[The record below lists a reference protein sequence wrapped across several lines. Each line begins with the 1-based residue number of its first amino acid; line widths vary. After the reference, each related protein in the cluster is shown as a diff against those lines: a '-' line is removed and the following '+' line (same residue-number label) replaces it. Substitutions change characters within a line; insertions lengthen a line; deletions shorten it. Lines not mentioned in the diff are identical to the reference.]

1 MQAKNKKIIM
11 SKDYT
16 ESAVLSEW
24 FALEFVT
31 LVPKPGSYSEN
42 EVMWTVLWLT
52 SSSGKPA
59 GSATSGCNRS
69 AETGDDVLCK
79 KKKKKTLALLKS
91 FITPLS
97 SPVTTVI
104 STLILKR
111 HSRMLPRCL

>member
-1 MQAKNKKIIM
+1 M

-31 LVPKPGSYSEN
+31 LVPKPGSCSEN

-69 AETGDDVLCK
+69 EETGDEVLCK
-79 KKKKKTLALLKS
+79 KKKS
-91 FITPLS
+91 S
-97 SPVTTVI
+97 SPSQELYNPLVV
-104 STLILKR
+104 SCDNCNK
-111 HSRMLPRCL
+111 HSHPEEALQDAAKVSL